1 MDCHGKGCAKPK
13 TVTFYTDCVKQL
25 IKFDKIRAALL
36 DRIDEAMVAD
46 YIKWRTSQTRH
57 YALRKKNGKA

>member
-1 MDCHGKGCAKPK
+1 
-13 TVTFYTDCVKQL
+13 VTFYTDCVKQP